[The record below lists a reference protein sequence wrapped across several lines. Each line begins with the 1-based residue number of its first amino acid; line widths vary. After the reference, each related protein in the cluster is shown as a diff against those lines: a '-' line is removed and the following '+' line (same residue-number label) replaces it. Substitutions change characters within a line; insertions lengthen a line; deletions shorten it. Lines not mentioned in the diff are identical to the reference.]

1 MFLGIHQDFRNDFD
15 ISNAVASFGKY
26 IDWHRHDPL
35 RERTLV
41 YAAFPSPQTVPR
53 DVVFG
58 DYATVG
64 GSRQGWT
71 AACYVLT
78 ADFADAAPPDEDP
91 MPLDGNPHPLPG
103 NLQPMMHNFVLPPFP
118 ELGWNE
124 WPDQGPQAPDAP
136 QQGNVQLNELGLDPP
151 MVEVVHDGIVLDD
164 SLDTADSSFAQVVDM
179 QHDAG
184 EVEVL
189 QPQPAQVLN
198 VWQFQQAEVI
208 HPDIRPLLFHARST
222 DIDTFMKRPVGPPL
236 PPHMIKEKIVQSW
249 FPKLFTETVP
259 MPVKSSPFLVVTLT
273 KRSWKEAFDV
283 SVGFTMAASISQHRH
298 NGPVARAL
306 CFNSSD
312 NGQQTMPS
320 VFAATPAS
328 SVSSKMRG
336 KAKRKE
342 TPLVDTS
349 VRRCTRSMVKNNGY
363 RPMPV
368 SDTVVKP
375 RAKKAKKEVVQRQA
389 SKDKRTSVAE
399 ADKDHEE
406 AQEKTLP
413 PQTPIHI
420 LQTIGIGLGIDPAL
434 LTEEKLTANPEIA
447 KKAQVDDD

>member
-1 MFLGIHQDFRNDFD
+1 
-15 ISNAVASFGKY
+15 
-26 IDWHRHDPL
+26 
-35 RERTLV
+35 
-41 YAAFPSPQTVPR
+41 
-53 DVVFG
+53 
-58 DYATVG
+58 
-64 GSRQGWT
+64 
-71 AACYVLT
+71 
-78 ADFADAAPPDEDP
+78 
-91 MPLDGNPHPLPG
+91 
-103 NLQPMMHNFVLPPFP
+103 
-118 ELGWNE
+118 
-124 WPDQGPQAPDAP
+124 
-136 QQGNVQLNELGLDPP
+136 
-151 MVEVVHDGIVLDD
+151 
-164 SLDTADSSFAQVVDM
+164 
-179 QHDAG
+179 
-184 EVEVL
+184 
-189 QPQPAQVLN
+189 
-198 VWQFQQAEVI
+198 
-208 HPDIRPLLFHARST
+208 
-222 DIDTFMKRPVGPPL
+222 
-236 PPHMIKEKIVQSW
+236 MIKEKIVQSW
-249 FPKLFTETVP
+249 FPKLLTETVP

-434 LTEEKLTANPEIA
+434 LTEEKLTANPEIT